1 MVASL
6 LHRPPY
12 PALSEAGHHWLS
24 ELLAH
29 LSPATAHSVSSLTR
43 LTRFRPSVW
52 LPWSWGAQSG
62 VVASLLHR
70 APYPAL
76 SKAGH
81 QWLSELL
88 AHLSP
93 ATAHSVFS
101 LTRLTRFR
109 PSVWLPW
116 SWGAQSGVVASLL
129 HSAPYPALSKAGHQ
143 WLSELLAHLNPATA
157 HSVSS
162 LTRLTRFRPSVG
174 CHGHGELSQEWW
186 LVYYTAPHT
195 PP

>member
-1 MVASL
+1 MFVTNKRVAKKNRRQKVL
-6 LHRPPY
+6 LFLHFFQP
-12 PALSEAGHHWLS
+12 GHKFS
-24 ELLAH
+24 GRSDKLLA
-29 LSPATAHSVSSLTR
+29 A
-43 LTRFRPSVW
+43 
-52 LPWSWGAQSG
+52 GAKG
-62 VVASLLHR
+62 
-70 APYPAL
+70 L

-129 HSAPYPALSKAGHQ
+129 HRPPYPALSEAGHH
-143 WLSELLAHLNPATA
+143 WLSELLAHLNPGTA

-162 LTRLTRFRPSVG
+162 LTRLTSLGPQFG

-186 LVYYTAPHT
+186 LVYYTAPLT